1 MNQIFIKNLLTFE
14 IYILSGGYSTLKCVS
29 LETPGPTIV
38 SVLLNYKKM
47 LKLICLEPFKYRTLI
62 NLKYKEKNVFPVKN
76 YTFFKKTHFYKFF
89 TNNINHSV

>member
-38 SVLLNYKKM
+38 SVLLNHKKL

-62 NLKYKEKNVFPVKN
+62 NLKYKEKKKCVPSKKLHFFQED
-76 YTFFKKTHFYKFF
+76 TFL
-89 TNNINHSV
+89 